1 MRECGRSMVEMLGVL
16 AIIGVLSVGA
26 IAGYSKAMMKYKVNK
41 IVQNHSYFI
50 ARLAEYE
57 NLKEKDGNLA
67 PYLSKLSLFPDNF
80 TILSD
85 GATIESNG
93 LTFRPFVRSRFV
105 IDYYLSAVNPSS
117 NQTFNVKL
125 CTSLILN
132 LAIPLHDS
140 IYMVWLYR
148 GEGNSYGS
156 SFYGDSECTETRTC
170 LKDVALNN
178 VYSLCN
184 ECVAG
189 SDCTLTF
196 ELF

>member
-26 IAGYSKAMMKYKVNK
+26 IAGYSKAMEKYKVNK
-41 IVQNHSYFI
+41 IVQNQSYFI
-50 ARLAEYE
+50 ARLVEYE

-67 PYLSKLSLFPDNF
+67 PYLSKLSLFPDNL
-80 TILSD
+80 TISSD

-105 IDYYLSAVNPSS
+105 IDYYLSAANPSS